1 MKRQYLNWQKIFAN
15 GVTNKGFNF
24 QGIQTTCTAQL
35 KKTKKQKKNLVRKW
49 AESLKRHFSKE
60 DIQMINKHIKRC
72 SVPLIIRE
80 ASQTTMRYHLRPV
93 RMAINKKFTNNKCQR
108 GCG

>member
-35 KKTKKQKKNLVRKW
+35 KKTKKQKKKPSQKMGRIPKKTFLQR
-49 AESLKRHFSKE
+49 RHSN
-60 DIQMINKHIKRC
+60 DQ
-72 SVPLIIRE
+72 
-80 ASQTTMRYHLRPV
+80 
-93 RMAINKKFTNNKCQR
+93 
-108 GCG
+108 